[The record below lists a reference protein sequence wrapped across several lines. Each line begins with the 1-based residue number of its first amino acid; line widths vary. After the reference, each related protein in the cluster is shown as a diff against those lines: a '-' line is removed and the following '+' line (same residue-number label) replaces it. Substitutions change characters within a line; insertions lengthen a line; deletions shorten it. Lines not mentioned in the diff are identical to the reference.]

1 MLDKDSCECMCD
13 EQLVL
18 NGNIDIYDNSE
29 ELAKWIEQIRT
40 FIQVE

>member
-1 MLDKDSCECMCD
+1 MLDKNNEECMCA

-29 ELAKWIEQIRT
+29 ELTKWIEQIRT
-40 FIQVE
+40 FIQIE